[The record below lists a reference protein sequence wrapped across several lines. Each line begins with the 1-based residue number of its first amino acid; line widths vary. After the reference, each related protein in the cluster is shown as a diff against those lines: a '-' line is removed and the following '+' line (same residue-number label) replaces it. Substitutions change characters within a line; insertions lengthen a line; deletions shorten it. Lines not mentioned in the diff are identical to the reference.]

1 MAPLCALN
9 TGSKR
14 CRRRAAP
21 RRTSA
26 TRATTRPRASAARRN
41 HLRCARRRRPP
52 ADYAL
57 EDDGIAP
64 APAPASPR
72 HHGLTHALSTAGHE
86 LVHGAESAVH
96 FVDHAAHD
104 AAHALEQGAR
114 THDVARQT
122 GFEEDHERVLGRR
135 GVRDEIPPKAAAEA
149 RARALKE
156 DQVPFPPPEKNPGRV
171 WNPMARPG
179 WDILILGLIFVVMVL
194 APFEITFLPEATGF
208 TGGRR
213 PRLERPQTTL
223 FVVNL
228 FVDFCFLTDI
238 LLA

>member
-1 MAPLCALN
+1 MRRRRRSLRETSVVSGQAPPFLAYAFQLQWRPGRARAVLLAAHTYTRLPGRGSPVRLCGAPLSLLPNLN

-41 HLRCARRRRPP
+41 HLRTTRAPQPP
-52 ADYAL
+52 PRSAL
-57 EDDGIAP
+57 EEIAGRGWRGARTG
-64 APAPASPR
+64 APSPR

-114 THDVARQT
+114 RTMSLSQT
-122 GFEEDHERVLGRR
+122 SL
-135 GVRDEIPPKAAAEA
+135 
-149 RARALKE
+149 
-156 DQVPFPPPEKNPGRV
+156 
-171 WNPMARPG
+171 
-179 WDILILGLIFVVMVL
+179 
-194 APFEITFLPEATGF
+194 
-208 TGGRR
+208 
-213 PRLERPQTTL
+213 
-223 FVVNL
+223 
-228 FVDFCFLTDI
+228 
-238 LLA
+238 